1 MVKSLGLVCVVA
13 TLATG
18 LTSKGSAQG
27 AVDMSKITCEQMLSA
42 SPNMIEAAIR
52 LSGYYNGLQ
61 KNTELD
67 LNQFKKNAEVI
78 VGECRTNPQK
88 AVMQTVNEMLGKK

>member
-1 MVKSLGLVCVVA
+1 MMKKLGLVCVVA
-13 TLATG
+13 TLAMSPMSR
-18 LTSKGSAQG
+18 LSAQ
-27 AVDMSKITCEQMLSA
+27 ATVDVSKITCEQMLTA
-42 SPNMIEAAIR
+42 NPNMIEAAIW

-61 KNTELD
+61 KNTQLD

-88 AVMQTVNEMLGKK
+88 AVMQTVNEMLGRK